1 MELRPYQEEAVRAVL
16 HEWEEG
22 HKKTLLVLPTGCHA
36 LGEKLLLFNG
46 KTKPVEEI
54 KMSDRLMGADGN
66 PRQILQIIHGHGRLY
81 KIIPKKGKP
90 FIVNEDHLLT
100 LKRTNETSSPVYPC
114 HRHGGDLVDI
124 SVKEWMTW
132 SRWKKHIH
140 KLVRS
145 QAIDHFEKEQK
156 LSIDPHFL
164 GVLLGDG
171 SLSGTSISVTT
182 KDDEI
187 VREIEEQ
194 CRKYEMKYRTEPA
207 GKANTY
213 FLSSSIPY
221 IRSELPKQ
229 LRQLGVYGK
238 GSGEKFVPD
247 EYKFSS
253 LQNRLQVI
261 AGLLDTDGHLTC
273 NGYDFISKSKRL
285 ADDLTFLCRSVGLAA
300 YMSPCKKTCGEFSGI
315 YFRVSISGNCEKIP
329 MRVAYKRAGER
340 KQKKDVRVTGFSA
353 EDVGIGEFVGFTVD
367 GDHRYLL
374 DDFTVTHNCGK
385 TICFA
390 KVAEDQVAA
399 GKKVLILAH
408 RDELLEQAADKIGSV
423 TGLRCAKEKGWE
435 TSAGSW
441 YRITVGSVQT
451 LMRDKRLSRFPPD
464 EYGTIIVDEAHHALA
479 ASYQKVLG
487 YFSSANV
494 LGVTATPERNN
505 MQCLGQYFDSLAY
518 EYSLAKAVREGY
530 LCPIR
535 AQTVP
540 LSIDITGVKMSSGD
554 FSADALGSALD
565 PYLYQIADEM
575 ARYCADRKTV
585 VFLPLVATAKKF
597 RDILCE
603 KGFRAAEVDGNST
616 DRKEILADFDA
627 GKTNVLCNAML
638 LTEGWDCPSVD
649 CVVMLRATKIRSL
662 YCQCI
667 GRGTR
672 LSPETGKKDLLIL
685 DFLWNTE
692 RHDLCRPAVL
702 ICKNPEVAQKMTENL
717 EASGKATDLV
727 EAEKQATE
735 NVQQQREEALAEELK
750 AMRSRKRKL
759 VDPLQFELSIAAED
773 LASYVPAF
781 GWEMAPASEKQLKA
795 LEKFGL
801 FPDDIDNAGKAS
813 LLLDRLAK
821 RREEGLSTPRQIRL
835 LEGYGFVHVG
845 AWPFAAA
852 NSLIARIANNRWRVP
867 AGIIPQTYRPQ

>member
-16 HEWEEG
+16 REWKEG
-22 HKKTLLVLPTGCHA
+22 HKKTLLVLPTG
-36 LGEKLLLFNG
+36 
-46 KTKPVEEI
+46 T
-54 KMSDRLMGADGN
+54 
-66 PRQILQIIHGHGRLY
+66 
-81 KIIPKKGKP
+81 
-90 FIVNEDHLLT
+90 
-100 LKRTNETSSPVYPC
+100 
-114 HRHGGDLVDI
+114 
-124 SVKEWMTW
+124 
-132 SRWKKHIH
+132 
-140 KLVRS
+140 
-145 QAIDHFEKEQK
+145 
-156 LSIDPHFL
+156 
-164 GVLLGDG
+164 
-171 SLSGTSISVTT
+171 
-182 KDDEI
+182 
-187 VREIEEQ
+187 
-194 CRKYEMKYRTEPA
+194 
-207 GKANTY
+207 
-213 FLSSSIPY
+213 
-221 IRSELPKQ
+221 
-229 LRQLGVYGK
+229 
-238 GSGEKFVPD
+238 
-247 EYKFSS
+247 
-253 LQNRLQVI
+253 
-261 AGLLDTDGHLTC
+261 
-273 NGYDFISKSKRL
+273 
-285 ADDLTFLCRSVGLAA
+285 
-300 YMSPCKKTCGEFSGI
+300 
-315 YFRVSISGNCEKIP
+315 
-329 MRVAYKRAGER
+329 
-340 KQKKDVRVTGFSA
+340 
-353 EDVGIGEFVGFTVD
+353 
-367 GDHRYLL
+367 
-374 DDFTVTHNCGK
+374 GK

-441 YRITVGSVQT
+441 YRIIVGSVQT

-627 GKTNVLCNAML
+627 GRTNVLCNAML

-649 CVVMLRATKIRSL
+649 CVIMLRATKIRAL

-692 RHDLCRPAVL
+692 RHDLCKPAIL
-702 ICKNPEVAQKMTENL
+702 ISKNEEVAQKMSETIDE
-717 EASGKATDLV
+717 SGAPVDLI
-727 EAEKQATE
+727 EAEEQAETD
-735 NVQQQREEALAEELK
+735 VQQQREAKLAEELA
-750 AMRSRKRKL
+750 AMRKRKRRL
-759 VDPLQFELSIAAED
+759 VDPLQFEMSIAAED
-773 LASYVPAF
+773 LSSYVPTF
-781 GWEMAPASEKQLKA
+781 GWEMAPASKKQLAA
-795 LEKFGL
+795 LEKYGI
-801 FPDDIDNAGKAS
+801 FPDEIDNAGKAS
-813 LLLDRLAK
+813 LLLDRLSK

-835 LEGYGFVHVG
+835 LEGYGFRKVG
-845 AWPFAAA
+845 TWPFEAA
-852 NSLIARIANNRWRVP
+852 NSMIGRIANNHWH
-867 AGIIPQTYRPQ
+867 IPSGVIPELFRP